1 MHIPVPNSQVCLRM
15 RWFYF
20 LAIQQA
26 ALCLEKHN
34 NGLYMLFTIRELFN
48 TFTAGLV
55 FAQRSFVIVMYCIVT
70 IMSNVLTVKVLVL
83 EILQ

>member
-1 MHIPVPNSQVCLRM
+1 MNIPVLNSQVCLRM

-34 NGLYMLFTIRELFN
+34 NELHTLFTIKKLFN
-48 TFTAGLV
+48 TFTAGPAFV
-55 FAQRSFVIVMYCIVT
+55 QRSLVMFCIVAMT
-70 IMSNVLTVKVLVL
+70 SNVLAVKVLVFK
-83 EILQ
+83 II

>member
-1 MHIPVPNSQVCLRM
+1 MNIPVLNSQVCLRM

-34 NGLYMLFTIRELFN
+34 NELHMLFAIRELFN
-48 TFTAGLV
+48 TFTARSAL
-55 FAQRSFVIVMYCIVT
+55 AQRSLLMYCIVA
-70 IMSNVLTVKVLVL
+70 IMSNVLAVKVLVL
-83 EILQ
+83 KIIR